1 MKNIISILTIGSV
14 VLFGLSSCN
23 KAERESVN
31 GKAVSFQASLDTRS
45 ETKTALSLKFVP
57 NWANT
62 QNGMIH
68 LFETLGSGNPVAGTG
83 VAMSVDTGNPEIAHF
98 QAAFGE
104 QQGSGDYTYTA
115 VIAPV
120 DANGNYYVP
129 KEQHPM
135 TVATDEG
142 KSYFDPDADFLVA
155 QSAAFSGSQSG
166 QNVDLFFNRPVCVS
180 RLALMGMGEAVSVE
194 KVIIT
199 AQDALTGSVVYDD
212 INFDG
217 GFSFST
223 SGSYA
228 SNTITLLYGSGNPL
242 SMPAEGIAY
251 AYFFCLPGTHTI
263 TSITVESGSTSYT
276 KTIGKEMTFSLDE
289 FKQIAV
295 DMRNASEAP
304 VVPVP
309 TINKG
314 NTYYHAFTSKVFE
327 NSDTEV
333 LSWKTWT
340 LSGNI
345 KNIQNVSGEKGL
357 QFGTGSNAYT
367 SLSLTSS
374 FGEDYGVEQIIVNTS
389 GAKDIEATLSVSVG
403 GAHLLCGTSETVS
416 ISATATDYTFAAPA
430 NALKAGD
437 IVIAYSQTSSKA
449 IYIKSIT
456 INPGL
461 PAQLEMSDI
470 TCSGQTYNSL
480 TFSWDPVTGA
490 EGYQISL
497 DGGANYGET
506 QTETSYTWT
515 GREPSTE
522 YTLYVKAVGNGISFT
537 TSAAKT
543 ASGTTVEKVTG
554 TTVTYTVASKTSV
567 TTTGTAPEGSSAK
580 YEQTH
585 STTSQMTSGNSI
597 TLTLTGFTGKKIV
610 GASVS
615 VRSNA
620 SGGAG
625 SLSLTAG
632 SSTIASIAN
641 SAFNTANWNGAW
653 SNSYVTKDLTVT
665 ETTVD
670 ESESIV
676 LTIAAT
682 ANSLYFESLTLTYN

>member
-1 MKNIISILTIGSV
+1 MKNIISILAIGSV

-68 LFETLGSGNPVAGTG
+68 LFETLGSGNPAAGTG
-83 VAMSVDTGNPEIAHF
+83 VAMSVDAGNPEIAHF

-120 DANGNYYVP
+120 DADGNYYVP

-295 DMRNASEAP
+295 DMRNASETP
-304 VVPVP
+304 IVPVP

-345 KNIQNVSGEKGL
+345 KKISGVVAKGL
-357 QFGTGSNAYT
+357 QFGTADTPYK
-367 SLSLTSS
+367 SLSLTSN
-374 FGEDYGVEQIIVNTS
+374 FGEDYGVEEVIVNTS
-389 GAKDIEATLSVSVG
+389 GASGIEATLSVSVG
-403 GAHLLCGTSETVS
+403 GTHLLCGTSETVS
-416 ISATATDYTFAAPA
+416 ISATATDYIFAVPA

-470 TCSGQTYNSL
+470 TCTGQTSNSL

-490 EGYQISL
+490 EGYQVSL
-497 DGGANYGET
+497 DGGVNYGET
-506 QTETSYTWT
+506 QAATSYSWT
-515 GREPSTE
+515 GLDASTE
-522 YTLYVKAVGNGISFT
+522 YTLYVKAIGNGISFT

-543 ASGTTVEKVTG
+543 ASGTTDAAVTG

-567 TTTGTAPEGSSAK
+567 TTTGTAPEGSSAT
-580 YEQTH
+580 YSQTY

-632 SSTIASIAN
+632 SSTIASIAD
-641 SAFNTANWNGAW
+641 SAFNTANWNG
-653 SNSYVTKDLTVT
+653 SYTNSYVKKDLTVT
-665 ETTVD
+665 ETTVG

-682 ANSLYFESLTLTYN
+682 TNSLFFESLTLTYN